1 MANTDATSKPKKL
14 GRGLS
19 SLLGAPVQVISGAI
33 SAPQSQPFASAEELG
48 KRIVQLAF
56 KSIVPSP
63 YQPRHVFDEAALAML
78 ANSIRISGV
87 MQPILVRRSNGGDQ
101 QYELIAGERRLRAAQ
116 IAGLVVVPS
125 IVSEISDQE
134 AAEWSLTEN
143 LQREDLNPLDKGYAF
158 KRLSEQFGLTQVQIA
173 ERLGVD
179 RYSVAN
185 HIRITELEPEIQDLI
200 RDGKLGYAHAR
211 ALLAAP
217 NNHPTGDPSK
227 SRISLAFRAVA
238 EGWTVRKIDHFAAAA
253 AIDAGEVA
261 NDRSVLQA
269 KANELGLTA
278 KARALARDEM
288 EKQLSMALGTNVTI
302 SGTTGKN
309 AKGKITVEF
318 YSLDQFD
325 GLLKRMGTSIQ
336 F

>member
-1 MANTDATSKPKKL
+1 MANTDGLNKPKKL

-19 SLLGAPVQVISGAI
+19 SLLGGPVQVVSGA
-33 SAPQSQPFASAEELG
+33 APKTESPSSTPAEEAG
-48 KRIVQLAF
+48 KRIAQLAVG
-56 KSIVPSP
+56 SIVPSP
-63 YQPRHVFDEAALAML
+63 YQPRHVFDEASLAML
-78 ANSIRISGV
+78 ADSIRTSGV
-87 MQPILVRRSNGGDQ
+87 MQPILVRRNSGGGQ
-101 QYELIAGERRLRAAQ
+101 RYELIAGERRLRAAQ
-116 IAGLVVVPS
+116 RAGLAVVPS
-125 IVSEISDQE
+125 IISEISDQE

-185 HIRITELEPEIQDLI
+185 HIRITELEPEIQDLV
-200 RDGKLGYAHAR
+200 RDGKLAYAHAR

-217 NNHPTGDPSK
+217 VDHPTGDPSK
-227 SRISLAFRAVA
+227 SRISLAQRAVT

-261 NDRSVLQA
+261 NDTSVLQA
-269 KANELGLTA
+269 KANDMGLTA

-288 EKQLSMALGTNVTI
+288 EKQLSIALGTNVSI

-309 AKGKITVEF
+309 AKGKITIEF

-325 GLLKRMGTSIQ
+325 GLLKRMGTSIRL
-336 F
+336 

>member
-1 MANTDATSKPKKL
+1 MANIDAIGKSKKL

-19 SLLGAPVQVISGAI
+19 SLLGGPVQVVSGTTP
-33 SAPQSQPFASAEELG
+33 APDSRGIPPVEETG
-48 KRIVQLAF
+48 KRIVQLGVDT
-56 KSIVPSP
+56 IVPSP
-63 YQPRHVFDEAALAML
+63 YQPRHVFDQGTLAML
-78 ANSIRISGV
+78 ADSIRTSGV
-87 MQPILVRRSNGGDQ
+87 MQPILVRRSRGGGQ
-101 QYELIAGERRLRAAQ
+101 RYELIAGERRLRAAQ
-116 IAGLVVVPS
+116 LAGLTVVPS
-125 IVSEISDQE
+125 IISEISDQE

-173 ERLGVD
+173 ERLGID

-185 HIRITELEPEIQDLI
+185 HIRITELEPEIQDLV

-217 NNHPTGDPSK
+217 TNHPTGNSGK
-227 SRISLAFRAVA
+227 SRVSLALRAVA

-261 NDRSVLQA
+261 NDTSVLQA

-288 EKQLSMALGTNVTI
+288 EKQLSMALGTSVTI

-309 AKGKITVEF
+309 AKGKITIEF

-325 GLLKRMGTSIQ
+325 GLLKRMGTQIQ
-336 F
+336 L